1 MVQFYFCEW
10 EKRTMLWLYELE
22 WNFFLIELQS
32 HFFNAKVN
40 GFQMAKIRKK
50 KMEKKIVMSEKK
62 NNFMV
67 RQSWG
72 GFFSIVMFLFCRT
85 RKIEIDIFWHVDR
98 EMILTE
104 FLAIFSDFKA
114 IYTLHQVPI
123 YFFSP
128 IKYAIIKTIANF
140 LKSTLYKMIS
150 ILLCENK
157 TLLRYFRGFSFK
169 DTHNGV
175 KFFWESLW

>member
-1 MVQFYFCEW
+1 MQFTKSREDDMVQFYFCEW

-22 WNFFLIELQS
+22 WIFFFFDWTSISLLQCQG
-32 HFFNAKVN
+32 KWLPN
-40 GFQMAKIRKK
+40 GKNKKEK

-123 YFFSP
+123 YLFHP
-128 IKYAIIKTIANF
+128 
-140 LKSTLYKMIS
+140 
-150 ILLCENK
+150 
-157 TLLRYFRGFSFK
+157 
-169 DTHNGV
+169 
-175 KFFWESLW
+175 

>member
-1 MVQFYFCEW
+1 MSQLHILECNLRKVWKMTWSNFIFVS
-10 EKRTMLWLYELE
+10 EKKEPCCGFMNL
-22 WNFFLIELQS
+22 NGIFFLIELQS

-72 GFFSIVMFLFCRT
+72 GFFFIVMFLFCRT

-123 YFFSP
+123 YFFHP
-128 IKYAIIKTIANF
+128 
-140 LKSTLYKMIS
+140 
-150 ILLCENK
+150 
-157 TLLRYFRGFSFK
+157 
-169 DTHNGV
+169 
-175 KFFWESLW
+175 

>member
-1 MVQFYFCEW
+1 MVDLKTFKAEFITTWANYIFW
-10 EKRTMLWLYELE
+10 NAIYEKSGRWHGPILFLWVRKKNHAVAL
-22 WNFFLIELQS
+22 WTWMDFFFFDWTSISLLQCQG
-32 HFFNAKVN
+32 KWLPN
-40 GFQMAKIRKK
+40 GKNKKEK

-72 GFFSIVMFLFCRT
+72 EFFSIVMFLFCRT

-114 IYTLHQVPI
+114 IYMYFTPSAYLFFFHQ
-123 YFFSP
+123 
-128 IKYAIIKTIANF
+128 
-140 LKSTLYKMIS
+140 
-150 ILLCENK
+150 
-157 TLLRYFRGFSFK
+157 
-169 DTHNGV
+169 
-175 KFFWESLW
+175 